1 MSPMLSKLQE
11 SKIEIGS
18 ANQPIH
24 IRRRFE
30 DASKARIHQW
40 LAEAIGVFSMV
51 GLDDAQHLARAGAQ
65 IATTVLGSGR
75 AISID
80 LLLDGSDVEIRLG
93 MEGASGSQAVLH
105 HHAARQHVDG
115 KQSIH

>member
-1 MSPMLSKLQE
+1 MLSKDSAL
-11 SKIEIGS
+11 EIDC

-30 DASKARIHQW
+30 ATSKEKIHEW

-51 GLDDAQHLARAGAQ
+51 DLDDAQHLARAGAH
-65 IATTVLGSGR
+65 IATTALGSGR

-80 LLLDGSDVEIRLG
+80 LLLDATDVEIRLAT
-93 MEGASGSQAVLH
+93 EGDSGSQAVLH
-105 HHAARQHVDG
+105 HHAARHVAG
-115 KQSIH
+115 GGTQSIH